1 MFIGFSIGSV
11 SCFLAFKVSQSKT
24 SADSLNYMVSHK
36 NAFSHAW

>member
-24 SADSLNYMVSHK
+24 SADYGVT
-36 NAFSHAW
+36 